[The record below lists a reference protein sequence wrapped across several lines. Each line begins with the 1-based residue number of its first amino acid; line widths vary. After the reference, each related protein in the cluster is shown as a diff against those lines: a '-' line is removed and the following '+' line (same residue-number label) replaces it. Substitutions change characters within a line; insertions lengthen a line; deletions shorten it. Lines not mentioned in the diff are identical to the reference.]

1 MNGQPLE
8 GRPLPDVK
16 IEGWQG
22 GVESLEELA
31 GKIVVIDF
39 WATWCH
45 PCIGAIPRN
54 NRLLEEYEDEGVAI
68 VGICATAG
76 AAKME
81 ETAEKHGINYPIC
94 RDVDKNAEEA
104 LHVRWFPSYFVL
116 DRGGIVRGA
125 RVTHSEAE
133 DLVKHLL
140 DIEESDGEESGDAGD
155 DLEESEGK
163 EA

>member
-8 GRPLPDVK
+8 GRPLPE
-16 IEGWQG
+16 IELEEWQG
-22 GVESLEELA
+22 GVKSLDDLK
-31 GKIVVIDF
+31 GRIVVIDF

-45 PCIGAIPRN
+45 PCIGDVPRN
-54 NRLLEEYEDEGVAI
+54 NKFLEDYEDAGVVI

-81 ETAEKHGINYPIC
+81 EFASKHGINYPLC
-94 RDVDKNAEEA
+94 KDVKKNAEEV
-104 LHVRWFPSYFVL
+104 LHVRWFPSYFVV

-125 RVTHSEAE
+125 RVTHAEAGK
-133 DLVKHLL
+133 LVDHLL
-140 DIEESDGEESGDAGD
+140 DIEKSGDDGGGET
-155 DLEESEGK
+155 EEG